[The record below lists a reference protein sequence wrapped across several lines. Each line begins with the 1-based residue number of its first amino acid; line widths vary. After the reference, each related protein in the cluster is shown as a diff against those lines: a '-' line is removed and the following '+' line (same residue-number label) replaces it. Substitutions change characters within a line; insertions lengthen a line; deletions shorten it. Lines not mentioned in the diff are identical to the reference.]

1 MADLLQL
8 YKYSKLVPAQ
18 LASAAVFTNVQYSTN
33 INFLNTASQNK
44 IILNYSSTY
53 DLKIQFR

>member
-1 MADLLQL
+1 MAELLQL

-53 DLKIQFR
+53 DLKIQFL